1 MSPQEFNFEKFPK
14 KLLSN
19 IFNSLSEGLILVD
32 LNNKIIFLNSYLK
45 DFLQIYNT
53 EDISLSEVLKITKK
67 DQIVDLNLVCPPGEV
82 VKNGIVFTDKA
93 LFIETFKGETKLIKI
108 NTYKYQEFY
117 ENGISCLIT
126 ISDDTKAQELE
137 KMKIDFSSQSVH
149 VLRTPVSIIRNNIDF
164 LKRENFQ
171 SKLDDKEKEFIK
183 GLSNGADRLQNIV
196 ETMISLND
204 IQNEKIKLLISSTN
218 LVSLAREAVKEL
230 SNEAINKNLHLLV
243 VEPIYEI
250 PNVRADSL
258 KILDVLKAIIKNA
271 IKFTSEGTIT
281 ISFEKNINEIIIKI
295 TDTGKGIPEIGL
307 KNLFNKFYHYKT
319 SALNMEEGLGIGL
332 YICKKIMEEH
342 GGNIEVKSKE
352 KSGTQV
358 MIKFPN
364 SLIEK

>member
-1 MSPQEFNFEKFPK
+1 
-14 KLLSN
+14 
-19 IFNSLSEGLILVD
+19 
-32 LNNKIIFLNSYLK
+32 
-45 DFLQIYNT
+45 
-53 EDISLSEVLKITKK
+53 
-67 DQIVDLNLVCPPGEV
+67 
-82 VKNGIVFTDKA
+82 
-93 LFIETFKGETKLIKI
+93 
-108 NTYKYQEFY
+108 
-117 ENGISCLIT
+117 
-126 ISDDTKAQELE
+126 
-137 KMKIDFSSQSVH
+137 
-149 VLRTPVSIIRNNIDF
+149 
-164 LKRENFQ
+164 
-171 SKLDDKEKEFIK
+171 
-183 GLSNGADRLQNIV
+183 
-196 ETMISLND
+196 MISLND